1 MCMSL
6 LISTNPNLYDCN
18 CCNDGD
24 IDMEDYED
32 DNEVIIVFDEMK
44 NTIEQIEANLTN
56 GIDVSSIFIFIDKD
70 NEDKD
75 DIFDLLINIY
85 SKINFI
91 ID

>member
-1 MCMSL
+1 MSI
-6 LISTNPNLYDCN
+6 LISTDPKIYDCN
-18 CCNDGD
+18 CCNDD

-56 GIDVSSIFIFIDKD
+56 GIELSSIFIFIDKD

>member
-1 MCMSL
+1 MSI
-6 LISTNPNLYDCN
+6 LISTDPKIYDCN
-18 CCNDGD
+18 CCNDDD

-56 GIDVSSIFIFIDKD
+56 GIELSSIFIFIDKD

-75 DIFDLLINIY
+75 DIFDLLLNIY